1 MVSMGTEHLL
11 SIVRSGLQPQAARPA
26 HVVIVGAG
34 MAGGWFISK
43 YTLRR
48 GLWCFGLIQ
57 NLAIPVYALV
67 AWTHAGVWALF
78 TAIVV
83 EQAAAALGTAAY
95 SNFLMRQ
102 NRADFKATHYAIATG
117 MMAFTTMLGGAL
129 SGFGAQAYGYA
140 GFFALAFGA
149 SIPGLLLIPFVARRP
164 ECR

>member
-1 MVSMGTEHLL
+1 MTKAQLGVAAGVLGT
-11 SIVRSGLQPQAARPA
+11 
-26 HVVIVGAG
+26 VVAIGAS

-67 AWTHAGVWALF
+67 VWTHAGLWALVA
-78 TAIVV
+78 AIVV

-102 NRADFKATHYAIATG
+102 NHPDFKATHYAIATG

-140 GFFALAFGA
+140 AFFTLAFVA
-149 SIPGLLLIPFVARRP
+149 SVPGLFLIPFVARRP
-164 ECR
+164 ECQ